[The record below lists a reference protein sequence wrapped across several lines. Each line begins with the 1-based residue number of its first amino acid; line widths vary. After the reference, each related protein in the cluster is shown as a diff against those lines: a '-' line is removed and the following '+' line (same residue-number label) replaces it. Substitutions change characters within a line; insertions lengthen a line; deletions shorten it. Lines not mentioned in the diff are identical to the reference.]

1 MKGQEVTD
9 RRYARGYVDG
19 MVFGISIGMGLAIAC
34 SMIAWA
40 MHLSVAR

>member
-1 MKGQEVTD
+1 MSRVEKTPLS
-9 RRYARGYVDG
+9 YARGYING
-19 MVFGISIGMGLAIAC
+19 MVFGISIGMGLAVAL